1 MDLRNIFNQSN
12 TTIIDVREPGE
23 FATGHAT
30 GAINI
35 PLGTIPSRVND
46 IKKMG
51 TPVVVYCRSGM
62 RSANAMGFLKA
73 QGIQEIYNG
82 GSLDEVL
89 MYQRK
94 AA

>member
-1 MDLRNIFNQSN
+1 MDLRNIVKQSN
-12 TTIIDVREPGE
+12 TVIIDVREPYE
-23 FATGHAT
+23 FAAGHAV

-35 PLGTIPSRVND
+35 PLGTIPTSLID

-51 TPVVVYCRSGM
+51 NPVVVYCRSGM
-62 RSANAMGFLKA
+62 RSANAMSFLKA
-73 QGIQEIYNG
+73 QGVQDIFNG

-89 MYQRK
+89 MYQKK

>member
-12 TTIIDVREPGE
+12 TTIIDVREPFE
-23 FATGHAT
+23 FSSGHAA

-35 PLGTIPSRVND
+35 PLGTIPSRVNE

-62 RSANAMGFLKA
+62 RSANAMGYLKA
-73 QGIQEIYNG
+73 QGIQDVYNG
-82 GSLDEVL
+82 GSLDEVII
-89 MYQRK
+89 YQRK

>member
-12 TTIIDVREPGE
+12 TTIIDVREPFE
-23 FATGHAT
+23 FVSGHAA

-35 PLGTIPSRVND
+35 PLGSIHLKVND
-46 IKKMG
+46 IMEMG
-51 TPVVVYCRSGM
+51 TPIVVYCRSGM
-62 RSANAMGFLKA
+62 RSANAMGFLKG
-73 QGIQEIYNG
+73 QGVQDVFNG

-89 MYQRK
+89 LYQRK